1 MVIGRIR
8 LAEPPPQLNI
18 YLTISIDKHSIYG
31 LAIYVCGHRQHF
43 FFLLSFDSSR
53 VVSVIGRIR
62 VAESPPQ
69 VTIHIYICV
78 CIYIY
83 IYIYIYT
90 ICRMSVSVCINWQHI
105 CLYVSIIGRRVNP
118 IYIYIYMYVCMYVY
132 THTHTHIHI
141 HIYIHSTFTNLW
153 SLGCFPCFFPQA
165 DGSAT
170 RRQTFVPTSVVAARP
185 PQQNF

>member
-1 MVIGRIR
+1 MWTP
-8 LAEPPPQLNI
+8 A
-18 YLTISIDKHSIYG
+18 T
-31 LAIYVCGHRQHF
+31 
-43 FFLLSFDSSR
+43 FFLLTFFR
-53 VVSVIGRIR
+53 LITCRER
-62 VAESPPQ
+62 HRPYPRRWVAAPGNY
-69 VTIHIYICV
+69 TYIYMCV
-78 CIYIY
+78 YIY